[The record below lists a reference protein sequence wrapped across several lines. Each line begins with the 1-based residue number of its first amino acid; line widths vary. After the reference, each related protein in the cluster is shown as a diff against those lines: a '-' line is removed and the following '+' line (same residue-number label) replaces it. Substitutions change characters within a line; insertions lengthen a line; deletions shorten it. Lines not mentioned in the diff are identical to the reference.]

1 MLFGTISAAV
11 TNIMVNLLCIPFIRQ
26 DGAALAVVVAEFVV
40 FLINGRQCRKLVK
53 LERLGNVILS
63 SFVASI
69 AMGTFCIIVEKY
81 IAIFVFKLCLK
92 VVGGVLIYAMVL
104 LMTKNEVALE
114 YVDIVKNKIKR

>member
-1 MLFGTISAAV
+1 
-11 TNIMVNLLCIPFIRQ
+11 
-26 DGAALAVVVAEFVV
+26 
-40 FLINGRQCRKLVK
+40 
-53 LERLGNVILS
+53 
-63 SFVASI
+63 
-69 AMGTFCIIVEKY
+69 MGTFCIIVEKY